1 MTIETAIQR
10 LKAADP
16 APESNV
22 MRSETDDFAALLLAT
37 WQRSTNMQTQQP
49 QKVEPADEKRTR
61 GWPIALAAAA
71 VILLV
76 VGAISLL
83 ATSNGAEPA
92 TEVPITTTTVA
103 VTTTVA
109 ALVETV
115 TTVAPAPVPLKMVQI
130 EAFDYGY
137 NGFDVEIFVGDAL
150 ELFNS
155 SETEYHNLVVLF
167 LEDDYTRTLDDFASL
182 PIEEMDAE
190 DRRFVIN
197 MAGGMQAAPGEKAD
211 RRIRLQR
218 PGRYIAFDDVP
229 QGLDAEIVR
238 ALVDPEDASTIPDP
252 PWFLDGGPLGYEH
265 GMIIEFFVIER

>member
-115 TTVAPAPVPLKMVQI
+115 TTVAPAPVPPKMVQI

-137 NGFDVEIFVGDAL
+137 NGFDVEIVVGDAL
-150 ELFNS
+150 ELFNT

-167 LEDDYTRTLDDFASL
+167 LEDDDTRTLDDFASL

-197 MAGGMQAAPGEKAD
+197 MAGGIQAAPGEKAD

-238 ALVDPEDASTIPDP
+238 ANVDPESLSVIPAP
-252 PWFLDGGPLGYEH
+252 PWSLDGGPLGYQH

>member
-1 MTIETAIQR
+1 MSVDTAMER
-10 LKAADP
+10 LRTANP
-16 APESNV
+16 APDTRLLRDES
-22 MRSETDDFAALLLAT
+22 EDLTALLTAT

-49 QKVEPADEKRTR
+49 QKVEPTKERKTR
-61 GWPIALAAAA
+61 GWLVALATAA
-71 VILLV
+71 VVLV
-76 VGAISLL
+76 IAGVISLL
-83 ATSNGAEPA
+83 STSDGAEPA

-103 VTTTVA
+103 

-115 TTVAPAPVPLKMVQI
+115 TTTAAPVPVAPKMVQI

-137 NGFDVEIFVGDAL
+137 SGFDVEIVVGDAL
-150 ELFNS
+150 ELFNT

-167 LEDDYTRTLDDFASL
+167 LEDADTRTLDDFASL

-197 MAGGMQAAPGEKAD
+197 MAGGIQAAPGEKAD

-238 ALVDPEDASTIPDP
+238 ARVDPESSAIIPDP
-252 PWFLDGGPLGYEH
+252 PWFLDGGPLGYQH
-265 GMIIEFFVIER
+265 GMIIEFFVIEK

>member
-1 MTIETAIQR
+1 
-10 LKAADP
+10 
-16 APESNV
+16 
-22 MRSETDDFAALLLAT
+22 
-37 WQRSTNMQTQQP
+37 MQTQQP
-49 QKVEPADEKRTR
+49 QKVEPTKERKTR
-61 GWPIALAAAA
+61 GWLVALATAA
-71 VILLV
+71 VVLV
-76 VGAISLL
+76 IAGGISLL
-83 ATSNGAEPA
+83 STSDGAEPA
-92 TEVPITTTTVA
+92 SEVPITTTTVA

-109 ALVETV
+109 ALVETP
-115 TTVAPAPVPLKMVQI
+115 TTVAPAAVPLKMIQI

-137 NGFDVEIFVGDAL
+137 NGFDVEIVVGDAL
-150 ELFNS
+150 ELFNT

-167 LEDDYTRTLDDFASL
+167 LEDDDTRTLDDFASL

-197 MAGGMQAAPGEKAD
+197 MAGGIQAAPGEKAD

-238 ALVDPEDASTIPDP
+238 ANVDPESLSVIPAP
-252 PWFLDGGPLGYEH
+252 PWSLDGGPLGYQH